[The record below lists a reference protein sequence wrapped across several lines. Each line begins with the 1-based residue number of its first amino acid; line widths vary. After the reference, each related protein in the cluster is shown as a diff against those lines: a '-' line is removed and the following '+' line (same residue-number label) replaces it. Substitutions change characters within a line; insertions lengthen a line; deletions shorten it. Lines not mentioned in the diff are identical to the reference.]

1 MNLTLTRHCTNS
13 TITLTFIVFRY
24 LLVLLKI
31 HVVYSS
37 SVSHTVRFRIQIA
50 KSLRED
56 DMALKLKLPGKLEQV
71 HDLMRV
77 RNDDDAMYTV
87 DTRYESF

>member
-1 MNLTLTRHCTNS
+1 MFQT
-13 TITLTFIVFRY
+13 
-24 LLVLLKI
+24 VL
-31 HVVYSS
+31 S
-37 SVSHTVRFRIQIA
+37 RIQIA

-56 DMALKLKLPGKLEQV
+56 ETAVKLKLPGKLEQV
-71 HDLMRV
+71 HDLMHV